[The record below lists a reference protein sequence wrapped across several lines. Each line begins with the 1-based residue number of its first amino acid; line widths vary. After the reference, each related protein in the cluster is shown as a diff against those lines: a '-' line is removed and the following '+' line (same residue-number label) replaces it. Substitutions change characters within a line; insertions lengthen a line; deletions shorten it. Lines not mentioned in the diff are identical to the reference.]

1 MTKPLDPD
9 IKALRAVNRAL
20 AALPDDAAVQR
31 VVEWTVAR
39 AAGKSQIT
47 LPRLKWVMGAS
58 KPHSELVKTV
68 REAILSAYDDP
79 QLKTSYSNIA
89 LGALAELEE
98 QLEAAQETGM
108 EMVRALGNDAIHINA
123 RAVRAVEIWR
133 DYLASN
139 PASEPENVS

>member
-9 IKALRAVNRAL
+9 IKALRAINRAL

-58 KPHSELVKTV
+58 NTGTSSRAPG
-68 REAILSAYDDP
+68 EASVAHGGD
-79 QLKTSYSNIA
+79 S
-89 LGALAELEE
+89 
-98 QLEAAQETGM
+98 
-108 EMVRALGNDAIHINA
+108 
-123 RAVRAVEIWR
+123 
-133 DYLASN
+133 
-139 PASEPENVS
+139 